1 MDAIGAFIGNL
12 HQTLGHDK
20 TAAYLG
26 QPPGDRAEYLLC
38 AYEQQPDDEHR
49 AAVVTAIGNTRSDMI
64 TAELPTDG
72 VS

>member
-26 QPPGDRAEYLLC
+26 QPSGDRAECLLC
-38 AYEQQPDDEHR
+38 AYERHPDAEHR
-49 AAVVTAIGNTRSDMI
+49 AAVIDAIGSGTRD
-64 TAELPTDG
+64 
-72 VS
+72 